1 MVSAEAVGMEG
12 FMVIRLGRQVL
23 CREFRASGCFFRFLT
38 LKKQKHKNRTGN
50 RNNFFL

>member
-23 CREFRASGCFFRFLT
+23 CREFRASGCFFRILT
-38 LKKQKHKNRTGN
+38 FKKTETQKQDWKQK
-50 RNNFFL
+50 